1 MKLLQEKLE
10 EDRRRL
16 EEQFR
21 SDMEAQRELMED
33 MRTANMDERQAF
45 FDKNQTLV
53 NTIGSMKEAMDRKDD
68 QIEELVAQN
77 ANRPPSPSPPCH
89 FL

>member
-1 MKLLQEKLE
+1 MKLLQKKLE

-21 SDMEAQRELMED
+21 ADMGVQRELMED

-45 FDKNQTLV
+45 FDKNQTL
-53 NTIGSMKEAMDRKDD
+53 GYG
-68 QIEELVAQN
+68 
-77 ANRPPSPSPPCH
+77 
-89 FL
+89 